1 MARRRKLPTPPE
13 PNVSLSDPKPPTPR
27 QAIATAALAIFAITI
42 TAWLATMPR
51 AEVAQTDLA
60 TWFNHPPQPIAALFA
75 VVNPLFRPIPLIIL
89 GLLWIIWVLL
99 TATQTSQRWE
109 LVRAAIVTLLIAEV
123 AALIAKHAASQPR
136 PLAVLPGMD
145 DHGYPIQ
152 PHGNAYPSAHTAA
165 VVGLVAGLWPWMRW
179 PQRIVGLA
187 AAVLV
192 ATNRLYIG
200 AHWPIDVVGGAAI
213 GLFAAS
219 VTWLIAA
226 EWPIRR
232 QRSPKEPNPQ
242 LN

>member
-99 TATQTSQRWE
+99 TAAQTSQRWE
-109 LVRAAIVTLLIAEV
+109 LVRAAMITLLV
-123 AALIAKHAASQPR
+123 S
-136 PLAVLPGMD
+136 
-145 DHGYPIQ
+145 
-152 PHGNAYPSAHTAA
+152 
-165 VVGLVAGLWPWMRW
+165 
-179 PQRIVGLA
+179 
-187 AAVLV
+187 
-192 ATNRLYIG
+192 
-200 AHWPIDVVGGAAI
+200 
-213 GLFAAS
+213 
-219 VTWLIAA
+219 
-226 EWPIRR
+226 
-232 QRSPKEPNPQ
+232 
-242 LN
+242 